1 MTSEPT
7 HRTSQTQFALPGRTI
22 RLAALG
28 VLGVAGDHVNRVI
41 HLDTLFRIF
50 VRRGE
55 RVEQQARTLLRRK
68 AASAR

>member
-1 MTSEPT
+1 MTSKT
-7 HRTSQTQFALPGRTI
+7 NRRTLQTQFPLSGRTL

-28 VLGVAGDHVNRVI
+28 VIGVAGDHVNRVI

-55 RVEQQARTLLRRK
+55 RVEEQARTLLRRK
-68 AASAR
+68 SANAR